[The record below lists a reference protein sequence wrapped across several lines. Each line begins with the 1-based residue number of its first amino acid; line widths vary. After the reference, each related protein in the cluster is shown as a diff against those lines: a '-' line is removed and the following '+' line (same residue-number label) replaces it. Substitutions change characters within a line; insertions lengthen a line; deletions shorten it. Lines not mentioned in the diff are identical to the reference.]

1 LVAAVFRAMGFT
13 AHVQQGTH
21 DLGVDVIAHPDP
33 LGVQPPLLKIQA
45 KSGTGKVG
53 AKKVEELRGL
63 LNQGE
68 KGVLVSLGAFSNDSR
83 DIQQNDADLVLIDGE
98 RCVALLLEFYD
109 RLDAETRI
117 RFPLR
122 CLQVFVG

>member
-1 LVAAVFRAMGFT
+1 M
-13 AHVQQGTH
+13 QSGTH

-45 KSGTGKVG
+45 KSGTSRIGPKEV
-53 AKKVEELRGL
+53 KELRGL

-68 KGVLVSLGAFSNDSR
+68 KGVLVALGGFTIDAR
-83 DIQQNDADLVLIDGE
+83 HVEQNDADLVLIDGKRFVE
-98 RCVALLLEFYD
+98 LFLGLYD
-109 RLDAETRI
+109 RLEPEIRN

-122 CLQVFVG
+122 RVYVFVG